1 MRKMARL
8 LPTLL
13 SVLLVSAPLS
23 TSACD
28 LSCWLHQTGS
38 HCHSVSSA
46 TEDDQR
52 VSASSKMDMSSEAV
66 MSSHGA
72 QCNEGPVRHANA
84 GTRHHSMS
92 AQMNTVRGSLQAIQ
106 KSEVSSNAMFDNSNT
121 LSPCSHETCSQA
133 SASASPPGASRTQPA
148 YLHFAAIYISSPEK
162 FLATFHRM
170 APGTS
175 HHIPFAID
183 PLIRLRI

>member
-1 MRKMARL
+1 MRKMTGL

-38 HCHSVSSA
+38 GCHSVSSA
-46 TEDDQR
+46 TEDNQR
-52 VSASSKMDMSSEAV
+52 TPASSKMDMSSEAET
-66 MSSHGA
+66 SSQGA
-72 QCNEGPVRHANA
+72 QCNEDPVRHANPGA
-84 GTRHHSMS
+84 RHHSMS
-92 AQMNTVRGSLQAIQ
+92 AQMNMVRGSLQAIQ

-133 SASASPPGASRTQPA
+133 SASASPPGASRAQPA
-148 YLHFAAIYISSPEK
+148 YLHFVAIHISSPEK
-162 FLATFHRM
+162 FLTTFHRM

-175 HHIPFAID
+175 RHISFAID

>member
-38 HCHSVSSA
+38 GCHSVSSA
-46 TEDDQR
+46 TEDNQR
-52 VSASSKMDMSSEAV
+52 PSASSEMDMSSEAV
-66 MSSHGA
+66 MSSHGT
-72 QCNEGPVRHANA
+72 QCNEGPARHANA

-92 AQMNTVRGSLQAIQ
+92 AQMNMVRGSFQAIQ
-106 KSEVSSNAMFDNSNT
+106 KSEVSSNAVFDDSNK

-133 SASASPPGASRTQPA
+133 SASASPPSASRAQPA
-148 YLHFAAIYISSPEK
+148 YLHFVAIHISSPEN
-162 FLATFHRM
+162 FLTTFHRM

-175 HHIPFAID
+175 HHIPFALD
-183 PLIRLRI
+183 PLTTLRI